1 MELTVN
7 QKNELTEI
15 LDGDVYFDKLARK
28 LYSTAACIYRLYPC
42 GVVYPR
48 HSRDVE
54 KIVLWAGKHSIPLTC
69 RGTGSGLAGQSVGE
83 GLVLDFSRYMNR
95 ILEVAPESGYVRVQ
109 PGVVYGELNKVL
121 AKEGK
126 FFPPDP
132 ASGDYC
138 TTGGMI
144 GNNSSGP
151 RSVKYGATKDYLM
164 ELDVILYTGEKV
176 KISSGSQVEGK
187 TLEVI
192 YNKISNLLGENK
204 ELIEKGFPP
213 VLKNSSGYN
222 LKDAFREEGPDLL
235 KILCGSEGTLA
246 VITEAKLKILDIPP
260 CKSTALLFFDDL
272 EKLGKSVN
280 ITLPLGPSVIEMMDR
295 GLIELVRKHKPHT
308 GKIFPTDIEGA
319 LIVEF
324 EGNTQEEV
332 RCLMEKL
339 RESSVK
345 ELVRDIKISFEA
357 EEQAKLWKARKSATP
372 LINSLERGERR
383 PVTFIEDGA
392 VHPDRFPEYIM
403 TLRRILSDNGLDV
416 IIYGH
421 AGHGNVH
428 VRPLLNLRDSSDIKL
443 MKKVAHE
450 VYREIFRLGGTPSGE
465 HGDGLLRATY
475 LKEFYGP
482 LYDVMKEVKEI
493 FDPSGIFNP
502 GKIIAGKDE
511 AIDRNL
517 KFGAD
522 FKWNKE
528 KYPMNEEELLRSL
541 SRCHGCGMCRT
552 FCPVYKA
559 VGKEVA
565 APRAKANWI
574 REFLRGDIT
583 VAESFESELAK
594 ELLTTCF
601 NCHTCAVECP
611 TGVDASL
618 IARGAKYVFQEYMDS
633 TLSDIIF
640 QHAGLVAKSA
650 SAFLPLPNVLMKNP
664 LLRILSEKV
673 TGISVKRE
681 LPGFKKGN
689 IISSFVL
696 SDESVYFQGNV
707 ECLLSDK
714 TVVYFPGCYERFY
727 EPKLAD
733 DLIKILNINGYNV
746 EVPET
751 VCCEMPKISSGNWDG
766 AGASMVRNI
775 IKLYPFAK
783 RGIKIVTLC
792 PSCGLVLKKD
802 YPYIMRNYMP
812 EVLRQGDD
820 LLQKTPGLMKN
831 HMAGVVSEQVVDIHE
846 FLLELYERGELD
858 LHLGEINHSFIYH
871 APCHLRA
878 EGLEEEPL
886 KLLKLIPG
894 LSLAGKTGAC
904 CGIAGSFGMKSENF
918 KVSAKIAEE
927 TFKDVKDIKRDFS
940 VTSCGTCK
948 IQMKQFLEKRV
959 IHPVKLLAESYRE
972 ARER

>member
-1 MELTVN
+1 
-7 QKNELTEI
+7 
-15 LDGDVYFDKLARK
+15 
-28 LYSTAACIYRLYPC
+28 
-42 GVVYPR
+42 
-48 HSRDVE
+48 
-54 KIVLWAGKHSIPLTC
+54 
-69 RGTGSGLAGQSVGE
+69 
-83 GLVLDFSRYMNR
+83 
-95 ILEVAPESGYVRVQ
+95 
-109 PGVVYGELNKVL
+109 
-121 AKEGK
+121 
-126 FFPPDP
+126 
-132 ASGDYC
+132 
-138 TTGGMI
+138 
-144 GNNSSGP
+144 
-151 RSVKYGATKDYLM
+151 
-164 ELDVILYTGEKV
+164 
-176 KISSGSQVEGK
+176 
-187 TLEVI
+187 
-192 YNKISNLLGENK
+192 
-204 ELIEKGFPP
+204 
-213 VLKNSSGYN
+213 
-222 LKDAFREEGPDLL
+222 
-235 KILCGSEGTLA
+235 
-246 VITEAKLKILDIPP
+246 
-260 CKSTALLFFDDL
+260 
-272 EKLGKSVN
+272 
-280 ITLPLGPSVIEMMDR
+280 MMDR

-308 GKIFPTDIEGA
+308 GKIFPKDIEGA

-324 EGNTQEEV
+324 EGNSPEEV
-332 RCLMEKL
+332 KCLMEEL
-339 RESSVK
+339 VDSSVK

-372 LINSLERGERR
+372 LINSLEKGERR

-482 LYDVMKEVKEI
+482 LYDVMKEVKKV

-502 GKIIAGKDE
+502 GKIIAGEDG

-559 VGKEVA
+559 VGKEIA

-583 VAESFESELAK
+583 VGESFESELAK

-601 NCHTCAVECP
+601 NCHTCSVECP

-618 IARGAKYVFQEYMDS
+618 IARGAKYAFQEYMDS

-640 QHAGLVAKSA
+640 QHAGLISKGANL
-650 SAFLPLPNVLMKNP
+650 FTPLPNFFMNNSFIRMLSESFTGIAGK
-664 LLRILSEKV
+664 RILPEF
-673 TGISVKRE
+673 KRS
-681 LPGFKKGN
+681 
-689 IISSFVL
+689 IINSSIVP
-696 SDESVYFQGNV
+696 ESN
-707 ECLLSDK
+707 K
-714 TVVYFPGCYERFY
+714 RVVYFPGCYERFY
-727 EPKLAD
+727 EPELAD
-733 DLIKILNINGYNV
+733 ALKMILSINGYNM
-746 EVPET
+746 EVLRT

-766 AGASMVRNI
+766 AGAGIVRNI
-775 IKLYPFAK
+775 RELYPFAK
-783 RGIKIVTLC
+783 RGVKIVTLC
-792 PSCGLVLKKD
+792 PSCRLALKKD

-820 LLQKTPGLMKN
+820 ILHKAPGLMKN
-831 HMAGVVSEQVVDIHE
+831 QMAAMVSEQVVDIHE

-858 LHLGEINHSFIYH
+858 LHLGEINQSFIYH

-878 EGLEEEPL
+878 EGLEEVPL
-886 KLLKLIPG
+886 KLLNLIPG
-894 LSLAGKTGAC
+894 LSLSGKTGTC

-918 KVSAKIAEE
+918 KVSAKIAED
-927 TFKDVKDIKRDFS
+927 TFKDIKDIKRDFS
-940 VTSCGTCK
+940 ITGCGTCK
-948 IQMKQFLEKRV
+948 IQMKQFLKEQV
-959 IHPVKLLAESYRE
+959 YHPVGILAASYSDYWNR
-972 ARER
+972 